1 MKKRRA
7 DETLF
12 EQMNLET
19 IELARALIMEGRVMA
34 GDRKILRASETLRPD
49 ERLRVRGAL
58 DSYVSRGAHKLRR
71 ALEVF
76 EIDLKDRVCVDVGAS
91 TGGFT
96 DVMLRAGARQ
106 VYSVDVGYNLLDYRL
121 RSDARV
127 VCMERTNARFLKPE
141 DFPERPDF
149 GATDV
154 SFISLKTVLPAALS
168 VLLPGGRF
176 AALIKPQF
184 EAPKED
190 VGEKGVVRDPAVH
203 ARVLRDITEFIPTLG
218 WRVNGLDFSP
228 IRGPEGNIEFLLE
241 LVEEN
246 NAAVPARE
254 WSVDDALSRAY
265 DKFMKLSPEDL

>member
-34 GDRKILRASETLRPD
+34 GDRKILRASEALRPD

-96 DVMLRAGARQ
+96 DVLLRGGARK
-106 VYSVDVGYNLLDYRL
+106 VYAVDVGAGQLSAALAADP
-121 RSDARV
+121 RV
-127 VCMERTNARFLKPE
+127 VSMEHTNARTLSA
-141 DFPERPDF
+141 DMFPEPPSL
-149 GATDV
+149 AVMDV
-154 SFISLKTVLPAALS
+154 SFISVKLILPALFQLLGENGRVLS
-168 VLLPGGRF
+168 
-176 AALIKPQF
+176 LIKPQF
-184 EAPKED
+184 EAGPQALGK
-190 VGEKGVVRDPAVH
+190 KGVVGN
-203 ARVLRDITEFIPTLG
+203 ARVHEQVLAQLCEFVPTLG
-218 WRVNGLDFSP
+218 WRVRALDFSP
-228 IRGPEGNIEFLLE
+228 VCGGDGNLEFLAD
-241 LVEEN
+241 LVPSNGTAQPFVDRVEIRRLV
-246 NAAVPARE
+246 AQAHRE
-254 WSVDDALSRAY
+254 IR
-265 DKFMKLSPEDL
+265 

>member
-96 DVMLRAGARQ
+96 DVLLRGGARK
-106 VYSVDVGYNLLDYRL
+106 VYAVDVGAGQLSAALAADP
-121 RSDARV
+121 RV
-127 VCMERTNARFLKPE
+127 VSMEHTNARTLSA
-141 DFPERPDF
+141 DMFPELPSL
-149 GATDV
+149 AVMDV
-154 SFISLKTVLPAALS
+154 SFISVKLILPALFQLLGKNGRVLS
-168 VLLPGGRF
+168 
-176 AALIKPQF
+176 LIKPQF
-184 EAPKED
+184 EAGPQALGKR
-190 VGEKGVVRDPAVH
+190 GVVGD
-203 ARVLRDITEFIPTLG
+203 ARAHEQVLAQLCAFVPTLG
-218 WRVNGLDFSP
+218 WCVRALDFSP
-228 IRGPEGNIEFLLE
+228 VCGGDGNLEFLAD
-241 LVEEN
+241 LVPSNDTAQPFVDRGEIRRLV
-246 NAAVPARE
+246 AQAHRE
-254 WSVDDALSRAY
+254 IR
-265 DKFMKLSPEDL
+265 